1 VVTHIGYTGA
11 YTIAGTIA
19 VLSAIVALFLRQP
32 GRGGHVPATISS
44 SLAESHASPLAGRD
58 RAEPA

>member
-11 YTIAGTIA
+11 YTVAGTIA
-19 VLSAIVALFLRQP
+19 VLSAVIALFLRQP
-32 GRGGHVPATISS
+32 GRGSHTPAGSS
-44 SLAESHASPLAGRD
+44 SRAESSANPLAGRD